1 MAIVTIYALFG
12 DDIRILSVDKQ
23 GDDVFFILTVICMVA
38 FLAEIILTSI
48 CKPEYVFNFYFVL
61 DVISTITMI
70 LDLGWITDTWY
81 SGDLSS
87 AA

>member
-1 MAIVTIYALFG
+1 
-12 DDIRILSVDKQ
+12 
-23 GDDVFFILTVICMVA
+23 MVA

-48 CKPEYVFNFYFVL
+48 CKPEYIFNVKNFHNFQFYFVL
-61 DVISTITMI
+61 DIISTITMI